1 MSNIYYVCI
10 VIAITIAILQ
20 FFYSGRNYFAAIVS
34 GGIVA
39 TLTRLSTLGLLTK
52 IGSVTKICL
61 FILLNFFLIKLDE
74 RFFRKPSQGPH
85 VNLIGK
91 ILVLSQPLQNG
102 QGWISIGDTIWKIQ
116 GPNLPKG
123 TPIIVF
129 SVKGDTLYV
138 KKKTEFNMIY
148 MILNP
153 RLMTRVLGKGI
164 RSYLPLILLGV
175 VFLGFFLCALFSPT
189 MDIKALIKSVKES
202 DTLQDALVFLFLSF
216 FYIVESG
223 IPFFKRKKD

>member
-1 MSNIYYVCI
+1 MSNIYYVGI

-39 TLTRLSTLGLLTK
+39 TLTRLSTIGLFAK
-52 IGSVTKICL
+52 IDSFTKICL
-61 FILLNFFLIKLDE
+61 FILLSFFLIKLDE
-74 RFFRKPSQGPH
+74 RFFRKPSQSLH
-85 VNLIGK
+85 VNPIGK

-102 QGWISIGDTIWKIQ
+102 QGWISIGNTTWKIE
-116 GPNLPKG
+116 GPDLPKG

-138 KKKTEFNMIY
+138 KKKGEDIGS
-148 MILNP
+148 P
-153 RLMTRVLGKGI
+153 
-164 RSYLPLILLGV
+164 LPLILVGV
-175 VFLGFFLCALFSPT
+175 VFSSFFLCALFSPT
-189 MDIKALIKSVKES
+189 MDIKALIKSAKES
-202 DTLQDALVFLFLSF
+202 DILQDALVFLFLSF

-223 IPFFKRKKD
+223 IPFFRRKKD